1 MIWDQ
6 LLSQQSS
13 ADKGTLWQLRNL
25 INRTAVPLEPKA
37 NVKAAEDFLQV
48 VLTGYVVVAARAIL
62 QTLQTTTVE
71 EVSKS
76 IVESFCTIDN
86 IGSNPKPTPGD
97 DCVQAYSKKLMT
109 LGLVWLGFDDA
120 IKEGDGDRVLR
131 YWKFL
136 LLLFKMDNRRNYS
149 CEAAKLLLDYQ
160 YFLSPRQAA
169 QLKWSRFVNTHGRKA
184 CNIPGDL
191 HLEHL
196 NHRVKNALA
205 HLGSNVTL
213 KAVDRI
219 GKAIGA
225 VNHVCSTFENQM
237 IKTHGSERHAGAAFG
252 KDLTAIVTCLE
263 DAMVFNNIAGRK
275 HRVFTFTAT
284 YLERVDLPRTIT
296 WIKEQYMK
304 YAPQ

>member
-1 MIWDQ
+1 M
-6 LLSQQSS
+6 
-13 ADKGTLWQLRNL
+13 
-25 INRTAVPLEPKA
+25 
-37 NVKAAEDFLQV
+37 KAAEDFLQV
-48 VLTGYVVVAARAIL
+48 VHTGYVVVAARAIL
-62 QTLQTTTVE
+62 QTLERSTVK

-76 IVESFCTIDN
+76 IVESFCTIDS
-86 IGSNPKPTPGD
+86 IGSNPWPTPGD
-97 DCVQAYSKKLMT
+97 DCVQACSKELMT

-160 YFLSPRQAA
+160 YFLTPRQAA
-169 QLKWSRFVNTHGRKA
+169 QLKWSRFVNTQGRLA

-196 NHRVKNALA
+196 NCRVKNALA
-205 HLGSNVTL
+205 PLGSNVTL
-213 KAVDRI
+213 KAVDRV
-219 GKAIGA
+219 GKAVGA
-225 VNHVCSTFENQM
+225 VNHVCTTFENQL
-237 IKTHGSERHAGAAFG
+237 IKAHGSEQHAGAAFG
-252 KDLTAIVTCLE
+252 KDLAAIVTCLE

-284 YLERVDLPRTIT
+284 YLERVDLQKTT
-296 WIKEQYMK
+296 DWIKEQYMK